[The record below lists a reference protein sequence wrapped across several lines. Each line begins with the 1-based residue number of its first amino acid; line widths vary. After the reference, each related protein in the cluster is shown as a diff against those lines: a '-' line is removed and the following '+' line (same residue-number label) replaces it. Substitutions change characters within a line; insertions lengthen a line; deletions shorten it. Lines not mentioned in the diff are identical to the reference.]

1 MLQISVNGLTR
12 DLGSRPENWG
22 DLLNSLENG
31 DGSERQV
38 VTAVRFDGV
47 AVPTFR
53 EAETL
58 GRSLVELGPIDIRT
72 ATVDELLHESA
83 QAACDSIAPLKSAAQ
98 RIALRLRSGHE
109 LAAARDLPELT
120 SSIQTLTTLT
130 AALARAKACVPPHR
144 ADFDALVLRCC
155 RLVDGV
161 ITRQVRG
168 DWKGVADLIEL
179 DLVPTLD
186 AWHLVARRVWRMA

>member
-1 MLQISVNGLTR
+1 MLQISVNGLPR
-12 DLGSRPENWG
+12 DLGSSPENWG

-31 DGSERQV
+31 DSTERQV
-38 VTAVRFDGV
+38 VTAVRFGGV

-53 EAETL
+53 EANTL
-58 GRSLVELGPIDIRT
+58 SRSLRELGPIDIRT
-72 ATVDELLHESA
+72 ATVDDLLHESA
-83 QAACDSIAPLKSAAQ
+83 QAAYDSIAPLKNAAQ

-130 AALARAKACVPPHR
+130 AALARAKVCVEPHR
-144 ADFDALVLRCC
+144 ADFDSLVLRFC
-155 RLVDGV
+155 RLVDGI

-168 DWKGVADLIEL
+168 DWKAVADQIDLELI
-179 DLVPTLD
+179 PTLD
-186 AWHLVARRVWRMA
+186 AWHLVARRVWRIA